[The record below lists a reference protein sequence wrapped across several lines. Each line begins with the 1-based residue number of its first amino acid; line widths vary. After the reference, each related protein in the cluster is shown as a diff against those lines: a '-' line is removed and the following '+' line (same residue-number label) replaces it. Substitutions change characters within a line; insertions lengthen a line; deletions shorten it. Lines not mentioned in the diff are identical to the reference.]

1 MIRPFYYADRT
12 FFILDQRGLPL
23 EEQWIPCRTA
33 HEIAMA
39 IKTLAVRGAPAIG
52 IAAAYGIAL
61 AARGG
66 RRELE
71 AAADMLVSA
80 RPTAVNLP
88 WAVRRCMAA
97 GRTVDDRGLA
107 GRMLQEAEAIWAEEI
122 AANEAMAELGAG
134 LFQPGRTHAIL
145 THCNAGSLATG
156 GMGTA
161 IGVIRRLHEQSR
173 LSMVY
178 ADETRPLLQGARITA
193 YELRADGIPC
203 TLVTDSMAGWLMKL
217 GRIDAVIV
225 GADRIALNLDVANKV
240 GSYSLAVLAR
250 AHAIPFYVAAPR
262 STFDPDIH
270 TGDEIPIEEREPE
283 EVLAFRGIP
292 SAPDVAVFNPAF
304 DVVPHGLIAAVITE
318 QGVLVPERDGG
329 I

>member
-156 GMGTA
+156 GMGT
-161 IGVIRRLHEQSR
+161 
-173 LSMVY
+173 
-178 ADETRPLLQGARITA
+178 
-193 YELRADGIPC
+193 GIPC

>member
-1 MIRPFYYADRT
+1 MIRPFYYADHT
-12 FFILDQRGLPL
+12 LFILDQRGLPL
-23 EEQWIPCRTA
+23 KEQWIPCRTA
-33 HEIAMA
+33 PEVARA

-52 IAAAYGIAL
+52 IAAAYGLAL
-61 AARGG
+61 AAREGRGG
-66 RRELE
+66 LV
-71 AAADMLVSA
+71 AAADLLVSA

-97 GRTVDDRGLA
+97 GRTVDDRELA
-107 GRMLQEAEAIWAEEI
+107 GRILQEAEAIWAEEI

-134 LFQPGRTHAIL
+134 LFEPNRTHAVL

-193 YELRADGIPC
+193 YELRAEGIPC
-203 TLVTDSMAGWLMKL
+203 TLITDSMAGWLMKL

-225 GADRIALNLDVANKV
+225 GADRIALNLDTANKV

-262 STFDPDIH
+262 STFDPDIP
-270 TGDEIPIEEREPE
+270 TGDEIPIEERGPE
-283 EVLAFRGIP
+283 EVLGFQGTP

-304 DVVPHGLIAAVITE
+304 DVVPHGLIAAVITD
-318 QGVLVPERDGG
+318 QGILYP
-329 I
+329 

>member
-1 MIRPFYYADRT
+1 VISPFHYTDHT
-12 FFILDQRGLPL
+12 LFILDQRKLPL
-23 EEQWIPCRTA
+23 EEHWIPCRTA
-33 HEIAMA
+33 PEVARA

-52 IAAAYGIAL
+52 IAAAYGLAL

-66 RRELE
+66 RGELE
-71 AAADMLVSA
+71 AAADILVSA

-97 GRTVDDRGLA
+97 ASTMDDQGLA
-107 GRMLQEAEAIWAEEI
+107 GKVLHEAEAIWAEEI

-134 LFQPGRTHAIL
+134 LFEPGRTHAVL

-161 IGVIRRLHEQSR
+161 IGVIRRLHEQSL

-193 YELRADGIPC
+193 YELRADNIPC
-203 TLVTDSMAGWLMKL
+203 TLITDGMAGWLMKL

-240 GSYSLAVLAR
+240 GSYSLAILAR
-250 AHAIPFYVAAPR
+250 AHSIPFYVAAPR
-262 STFDPDIH
+262 STFDPDIR

-283 EVLAFRGIP
+283 EVLSFHGTP
-292 SAPDVAVFNPAF
+292 SAPDVGVFNPAF

-318 QGVLVPERDGG
+318 QGILVPERDAHV
-329 I
+329 